1 MTTTGLELSGGGV
14 LSGRMDGTP
23 TMASPSWW
31 GADTIRLRGRLDDV
45 AVHVRRYTD
54 AAKSYVNVAAAVS
67 GTAAAGDDG
76 IGPAVVSA
84 DGDSGEIVLAD
95 LTETHRTATLADGN
109 SADFV
114 RAYFQIRSR
123 VADLRPTVV
132 REATVFDDIR
142 ELDVRL
148 HEAGAAIPTELTY
161 FRRILDDAENRIN
174 ATGFDREFRHGDG
187 NLSNVMVSR
196 TDGSLLLL
204 DWDFAAVM
212 DPFQDL
218 GVALVELAED
228 ETHARE
234 LFEIAYGNFDE
245 ALLAQCL
252 FYGYADHVRQGMLG
266 MLVDALDPGSYE
278 YSKFGDWQLLRAR
291 LALSGTRSGELLR
304 RIDR

>member
-1 MTTTGLELSGGGV
+1 MTTKLELSGGRV
-14 LSGRMDGTP
+14 LSDRMDGTP

-31 GADTIRLRGRLDDV
+31 GADTLRIRGRLDDV

-54 AAKSYVNVAAAVS
+54 AARSYVNVPAAVAATE
-67 GTAAAGDDG
+67 TAGAAGL
-76 IGPAVVSA
+76 GPAVVSSDVA
-84 DGDSGEIVLAD
+84 SGELVLAD

-109 SADFV
+109 TAEFV
-114 RAYFQIRSR
+114 HSYFEIRSR
-123 VADLRPTVV
+123 VGDLKPTVV

-142 ELDVRL
+142 ELGFRL
-148 HEAGAAIPTELTY
+148 SEAGAPVPAELTY
-161 FRRILDDAENRIN
+161 FRRVLDDAEKRIK
-174 ATGFDREFRHGDG
+174 ATDFDRELRHGDG

-204 DWDFAAVM
+204 DWDLAAM
-212 DPFQDL
+212 IDPFQDL

-228 ETHARE
+228 EAHARE
-234 LFEIAYGNFDE
+234 LFEVAYGSFDE
-245 ALLAQCL
+245 ALLARCL

-266 MLVDALDPGSYE
+266 MLVDALDPGSFE

>member
-1 MTTTGLELSGGGV
+1 MTAALELSGGRV
-14 LSGRMDGTP
+14 LSDRSDGTP

-31 GADTIRLRGRLDDV
+31 GADTVRLRGRLDDV

-54 AAKSYVNVAAAVS
+54 AAKKYVDVPAAVAA
-67 GTAAAGDDG
+67 TEAAGAAG
-76 IGPAVVSA
+76 IGPAVVAS
-84 DGDSGEIVLAD
+84 DVDNGEIVLAD
-95 LTETHRTATLADGN
+95 LTDTHRTATLADAN

-114 RAYFQIRSR
+114 SAYFAIRSR
-123 VADLRPTVV
+123 VAELAPATV

-142 ELDVRL
+142 ELAHRL
-148 HEAGAAIPTELTY
+148 QEAGATIPAELTY
-161 FRRILDDAENRIN
+161 FRRILDDAEKRI
-174 ATGFDREFRHGDG
+174 AAVGVDREFRHGDG
-187 NLSNVMVSR
+187 NLSNVMAAR
-196 TDGSLLLL
+196 ADGSLLLL
-204 DWDFAAVM
+204 DWDLAAVM

-234 LFEIAYGNFDE
+234 LFEIAHGCCDE
-245 ALLAQCL
+245 ALLARSL
-252 FYGYADHVRQGMLG
+252 FYGYADHVRQGLLG
-266 MLVDALDPGSYE
+266 ILVDALDPGSYE